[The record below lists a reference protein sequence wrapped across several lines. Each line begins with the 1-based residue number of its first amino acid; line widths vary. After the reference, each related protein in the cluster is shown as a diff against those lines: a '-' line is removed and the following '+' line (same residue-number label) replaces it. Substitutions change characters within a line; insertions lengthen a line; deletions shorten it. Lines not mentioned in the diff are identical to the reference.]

1 MKIQP
6 GQEYH
11 LIWHANTF
19 PLPHHVI
26 TSYSIHYTKLYEIVL
41 LAEDD
46 PKIAKLI
53 ISLLGKDGCQVDHA
67 HDGEEALLYRNNFV

>member
-1 MKIQP
+1 MAGAHICFCHFSRRKRM
-6 GQEYH
+6 
-11 LIWHANTF
+11 
-19 PLPHHVI
+19 
-26 TSYSIHYTKLYEIVL
+26 IVL

-67 HDGEEALLYRNNFV
+67 HDGEEALLYCESNAYDVYLIG